1 MKRHIRFGNMFSGPN
16 GSLKVISRSFGGH
29 LVTQNL
35 KLKSAIDSA
44 SKKTYEKYN
53 MPQKVRFGMKV
64 MFTGHLRSFRGHL
77 EVIWRL
83 KTQI

>member
-1 MKRHIRFGNMFSGPN
+1 MFSGPN

-83 KTQI
+83 KTRI